1 MVKNYPMYAAG
12 VSFQKADESN
22 NRHFYS
28 AQVAVDPS
36 DDSMTAKLTKDGE
49 VISKLPDGG
58 GGGGSSDFSTAAVTI
73 INKLPLSISFTLY
86 GAIDDFSGDFELSPN
101 TLPSCIGTK
110 YAEQS
115 ENTTKV
121 YSAALYEE
129 HGILSINS
137 SYHISI
143 AGNIEK
149 LITGKEYDIYNV
161 TGDCT
166 ITIEA
171 TPEP

>member
-1 MVKNYPMYAAG
+1 MINWFDVPSESPNKDLTLKNLKVSENGTYGESG
-12 VSFQKADESN
+12 VA
-22 NRHFYS
+22 YS
-28 AQVAVDPS
+28 SV
-36 DDSMTAKLTKDGE
+36 E
-49 VISKLPDGG
+49 VNVNSG
-58 GGGGSSDFSTAAVTI
+58 GGGGSSDFSTAEVTI
-73 INKLPLSISFTLY
+73 INNLPASISFTLY

-101 TLPSCIGTK
+101 TLPSCIGVK
-110 YAEQS
+110 NAEQS

-149 LITGKEYDIYNV
+149 LITGEEYYIYDV